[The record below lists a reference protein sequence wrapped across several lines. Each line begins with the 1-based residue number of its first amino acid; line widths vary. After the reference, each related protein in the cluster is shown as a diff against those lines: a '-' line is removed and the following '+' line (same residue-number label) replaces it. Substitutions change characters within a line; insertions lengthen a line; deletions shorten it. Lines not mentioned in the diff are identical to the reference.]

1 MAFITLNY
9 YSEALGMQTQVDVL
23 IPQKETEGEIGIEN
37 RAGDGKYKC
46 LYLLHGCSDDQ
57 TIWMRRT
64 SIERYAS
71 KYGIAVVMPFA
82 ARSYYSD
89 MKLGENYY
97 QFIAKEL
104 PLTIQEFFNVS
115 GKREDNYVCGLS
127 MGGYGALKTGL
138 RECSYFCK
146 AAGLSAVTSFEGRY
160 DWRILK
166 NVFGDPVVIPDED
179 DLGKLADKQANNPDK
194 PAIFIGCGTED
205 SLYKENLKFCE
216 KLNKLGYDVTYRES
230 SGNHSWDFW
239 DEYIQHAIKW
249 LNLKNTTV

>member
-23 IPQKETEGEIGIEN
+23 IPQRDTEGEIGIEN

-89 MKLGENYY
+89 MKYGEKYY

-104 PLTIQEFFNVS
+104 PETIQEFFNVS
-115 GKREDNYVCGLS
+115 DKREDNFVCGLS
-127 MGGYGALKTGL
+127 MGGYGALKVGL
-138 RECSYFCK
+138 RECEHFCK
-146 AAGLSAVTSFEGRY
+146 TAGLSAVTTFEGRY

-166 NVFGDPVVIPDED
+166 NVFGDPVEIPDD
-179 DLGKLADKQANNPDK
+179 DYLDKLAEIQADNPMR
-194 PAIFIGCGTED
+194 PEVFIGCGTED
-205 SLYKENLKFCE
+205 SLHKENLVFKRLLE
-216 KLNKLGYDVTYRES
+216 DLGYKVTYRES
-230 SGNHSWDFW
+230 SGEHSWDFW
-239 DEYIQHAIKW
+239 DEYIQYVLKW
-249 LNLKNTTV
+249 MFG

>member
-89 MKLGENYY
+89 MKYGEKYY
-97 QFIAKEL
+97 QFVAKEL
-104 PLTIQEFFNVS
+104 PATIREFFNVS
-115 GKREDNYVCGLS
+115 NKREDNFVCGLS
-127 MGGYGALKTGL
+127 MGGYGALKIGL
-138 RECSYFCK
+138 RECDNFCA
-146 AAGLSAVTSFEGRY
+146 AAGLSSVTSFEGRY
-160 DWRILK
+160 DWRLMK
-166 NVFGDPVVIPDED
+166 NIFGDPVVIPDD
-179 DLGKLADKQANNPDK
+179 DNLDKLAEKQSNNPNK
-194 PAIFIGCGTED
+194 PKIFIGCGTED
-205 SLYKENLKFCE
+205 SLYSENKAFQK
-216 KLNKLGYDVTYRES
+216 KLESLDYSVISKYS
-230 SGNHSWDFW
+230 SGEHSWVFW
-239 DEYIQHAIKW
+239 DEYIQYVLDW
-249 LNLKNTTV
+249 MFG